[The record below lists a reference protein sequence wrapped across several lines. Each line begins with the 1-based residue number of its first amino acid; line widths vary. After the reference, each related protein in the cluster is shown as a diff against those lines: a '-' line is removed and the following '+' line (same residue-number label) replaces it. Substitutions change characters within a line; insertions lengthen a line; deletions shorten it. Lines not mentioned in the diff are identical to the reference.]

1 MLTRLKILS
10 SLGGSK
16 FFLCSLGILLGILS
30 SLPFFTALVF
40 AQSLH
45 KTVAMIGA
53 RSGASWP
60 LWIAKD
66 ARLYAKYGLEVELVY
81 AVHPA
86 PIAAVITGQAAM
98 TSSGSDPALLAAAK
112 DPSLVVLGGFMN
124 KGSFAM
130 NVNRRPA

>member
-1 MLTRLKILS
+1 MLRQEMRTRLKILS

-16 FFLCSLGILLGILS
+16 SFLRSLGILLGILS

-60 LWIAKD
+60 LWIAKES
-66 ARLYAKYGLEVELVY
+66 RLYAKYGLDVELVY

-86 PIAAVITGQAAM
+86 PISAVITGQAAM

-112 DPSLVVLGGFMN
+112 EHALSWLGGF
-124 KGSFAM
+124 
-130 NVNRRPA
+130 